1 MKYRNIKTGQI
12 IDVPS
17 EVGGKNWEKIGGK
30 APVKEPAV
38 DTPAVDTSAVEEE
51 IKPAKKTK
59 RTKK

>member
-17 EVGGKNWEKIGGK
+17 EISGKNWEKIGGK
-30 APVKEPAV
+30 APAKEPVV
-38 DTPAVDTSAVEEE
+38 DAPAVEEE
-51 IKPAKKTK
+51 IKPTRTR

>member
-38 DTPAVDTSAVEEE
+38 DTPAVEEE

-59 RTKK
+59 RAKK

>member
-17 EVGGKNWEKIGGK
+17 EISGKNWEKIGGK
-30 APVKEPAV
+30 APVKAPAV
-38 DTPAVDTSAVEEE
+38 DTPAVEEE

-59 RTKK
+59 RAKK

>member
-38 DTPAVDTSAVEEE
+38 DTPAVEEE
-51 IKPAKKTK
+51 IKPAKKSK
-59 RTKK
+59 RVKK